1 MLKPKRIIPKLA
13 AATLVLTGAACTDD
27 TSSGTGGDSGAGGAG
42 AASGAGGAGASAG
55 VGGAGGILGT
65 GGLGGTAGTG
75 GAPNDLQASFAAY
88 CARVMQC
95 NPGFTEQ
102 QCDDFYNR
110 IAEGNE
116 GVPACATALVSYF
129 DCGTA
134 LECFELNM
142 FNTPCDPLYYDA
154 VDVCMDEAI

>member
-1 MLKPKRIIPKLA
+1 MLKPKRFIPKLV
-13 AATLVLTGAACTDD
+13 AATLALTGAACTDD

-42 AASGAGGAGASAG
+42 ASAG
-55 VGGAGGILGT
+55 VGGAGGILGI
-65 GGLGGTAGTG
+65 GGIGGTAGTG

-88 CARVMQC
+88 CARVMEC
-95 NPGFTEQ
+95 IPGFTEQ

-110 IAEGNE
+110 IADGNE
-116 GVPACATALVSYF
+116 GVPACAAALVSYF

-142 FNTPCDPLYYDA
+142 FNTPCDSFYYDA